1 MLSQLVEMSDVDYVP
16 IRVTAEIAIQSFYVV
31 TDVVAQVQQAVADLL
46 AFDHVDFS
54 QTIYLS
60 RFYEDSQN
68 VPGVVFVNITEFRRE
83 DSPVP
88 AVEPTGKIVL
98 GPNEVPVIPT
108 GPDYANGMRVVVIN
122 QAGV

>member
-1 MLSQLVEMSDVDYVP
+1 MLSQLVEVSDVDYMP
-16 IRVTAEIAIQSFYVV
+16 IRVTAEIAIQSFYVA
-31 TDVVAQVQQAVADLL
+31 TDVVAHVQQAAADLL
-46 AFDHVDFS
+46 AFDNVDFN

-60 RFYEDSQN
+60 KFYEESQDL
-68 VPGVVFVNITEFRRE
+68 PGVLYVNITEFRRE

-98 GPNEVPVIPT
+98 GPNEVPVIPAD
-108 GPDYANGMRVVVIN
+108 PAYANGMRVVVIN